1 MWERFR
7 TCEVPIAVSI
17 FLPSRC
23 GLVDAISHKQI
34 FIKFDAAAMLRSDG

>member
-1 MWERFR
+1 
-7 TCEVPIAVSI
+7 VLI

-34 FIKFDAAAMLRSDG
+34 FIELDASAMLRSDG